1 MSEQEKTDRERVK
14 RDYLSGMKIKEI
26 SEKHNLSVNTL
37 KSWIKRYRWAEE
49 KRGAPEKKRGAPRNN
64 TNAAGAG
71 APKGNTNAVKHGL
84 FSRCMP
90 DDESR
95 QIFEEVDSLSQLDL
109 LWGNIKLLQTAIL
122 RSQKIMYVK
131 DNHDKTVEKVEQ
143 KDGNVIGESWEVQ
156 QAWDKQGNFL
166 KSLSRA
172 QAELRNLIKQY
183 DEMLHKNWEAASE
196 EQQNRIALVKAQIA
210 RVSLEPIEEEDGVE
224 IINDVPQEN
233 GQDIG
238 YHNSKISEDI

>member
-26 SEKHNLSVNTL
+26 SEKYNLSVNTL
-37 KSWIKRYRWAEE
+37 KSWIKRYRWTEE

-84 FSRCMP
+84 FARCMP

-131 DNHDKTVEKVEQ
+131 DINDKTVERVEQ
-143 KDGNVIGESWEVQ
+143 KCGNVDGESWEVQ

-196 EQQNRIALVKAQIA
+196 EQRARIDLVKAQTDK
-210 RVSLEPIEEEDGVE
+210 LTGNNQEIEDMDE
-224 IINDVPQEN
+224 IE
-233 GQDIG
+233 GDIYG
-238 YHNSKISEDI
+238 NE